1 MSRISRRLVLQLV
14 TVIVTAGLG
23 PVTAI
28 ADDLVPPSGRR
39 VALRG
44 YDPVSYFTD
53 GRPAEGTREFWFAF
67 DDAIYLFRSAKH
79 REMFASAPDRYAPQ
93 YAGYCAGGMAF
104 GSKVEAD
111 PTVWTISD
119 DRLFVFFAKEDVPD
133 FVKDPAGVMS
143 KADANW
149 KTLHGRN

>member
-1 MSRISRRLVLQLV
+1 MSGVSRRLVLQLG
-14 TVIVTAGLG
+14 TAIVTAALA
-23 PVTAI
+23 PVAAI
-28 ADDLVPPSGRR
+28 ADDLVLPSGRR
-39 VALRG
+39 IALRG

-53 GRPAEGTREFWFAF
+53 GRPAEGRREFWFAF
-67 DDAIYLFRSAKH
+67 DDAVYLFSSPEH

-111 PTVWTISD
+111 PSAWTISD
-119 DRLFVFFAKEDVPD
+119 GKLFVFFARADVPD
-133 FVKDPAGVMS
+133 FAKDPAGIMS

-149 KTLHGRN
+149 KMVHGRN